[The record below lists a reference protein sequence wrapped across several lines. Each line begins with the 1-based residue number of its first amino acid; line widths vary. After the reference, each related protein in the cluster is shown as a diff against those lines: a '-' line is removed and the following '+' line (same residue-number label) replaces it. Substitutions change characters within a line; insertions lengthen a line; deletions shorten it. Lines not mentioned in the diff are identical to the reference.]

1 MEITISFSA
10 ILQIASLVFV
20 AGGIYVW
27 VRYKIQDLTAQNK
40 EMEEEVKK
48 LQEQCNE
55 VKSFIKDVRNE
66 SISRDDAFKSF
77 VAKELMDVH
86 IKNIDKSMNEIK
98 TMISKLEGKR
108 STD

>member
-1 MEITISFSA
+1 MEITISFST
-10 ILQIASLVFV
+10 ILQITSLVFV
-20 AGGIYVW
+20 AGGIYAW
-27 VRYKIQDLTAQNK
+27 VKFKITELTAQNK

-48 LQEQCNE
+48 LQEQCND
-55 VKSFIKDVRNE
+55 VKSSIKDVRNE